1 MVLGLP
7 EPPLGDQLVLDPP
20 NEPDF
25 LHPDF
30 LKACTMGIPG
40 SPSGINMFP
49 ALQTGK
55 WGWGGLEGGGGYT
68 VHDPITTQL
77 PLRMGS
83 SRLPSSREGG

>member
-55 WGWGGLEGGGGYT
+55 WGWGGLEGGGWLHSARPHHHTATPEDGLFQT
-68 VHDPITTQL
+68 P
-77 PLRMGS
+77 
-83 SRLPSSREGG
+83 